1 MAEQFNFVVKTE
13 LFFGNSRENE
23 VGDILKNYNFHRVVI
38 FIGQGSVKKS
48 GLLDR
53 VINSLK
59 SSDIEY
65 MLLEGIR
72 PNPTVDFIYNHL
84 YEVKEYKPDCLL
96 AIGGGSVID
105 TAKLMAVAYYYEG
118 DCFDFNLHKA
128 KPKQGL
134 PLGVILT
141 ISASGSEMSTSCVI
155 QDDEKQYKG
164 GFNSEICRPLFAI
177 ENPELTYTVSKIQTA
192 YGIVDI
198 LMHTI
203 ERYFGQSGEIELADG
218 IAEGLMRE
226 VLKAGEVV
234 MEDPTNYN
242 ARKVLMV
249 ASSLSHSDHTSVVKK
264 FHMPLHQLEH
274 VISAVYPDVAHA
286 AGLALIWSKWAE
298 VYLDAELDKFDKFAR
313 NVFHS
318 LEKDKRNNALY
329 GIRSLQQYFEKIGMP
344 KTFKDL
350 GITDPNIDLLVSLFT
365 RGGTRS
371 IDHPSLPLDGNV
383 AHKIYEKCI

>member
-1 MAEQFNFVVKTE
+1 MAEQFNFVVKTK

-23 VGDILKNYNFHRVVI
+23 VGDILRNYNFHRVVI

-72 PNPTVDFIYNHL
+72 PNPAVDFIYNHL
-84 YEVKEYKPDCLL
+84 DVVREYKPDCLL

-164 GFNSEICRPLFAI
+164 GFNSEICIPLFAI

-203 ERYFGQSGEIELADG
+203 ERYFGQSGEIDLADG

-226 VLKAGEVV
+226 VIKAGEVV

>member
-1 MAEQFNFVVKTE
+1 MAEQFNFVVKTK

-23 VGDILKNYNFHRVVI
+23 VGDILRNYNFHRVVI

-72 PNPTVDFIYNHL
+72 PNPAVDFIYNHL
-84 YEVKEYKPDCLL
+84 DVVREYKPDCLL

-203 ERYFGQSGEIELADG
+203 ERYFGQSGEIDLADG

-226 VLKAGEVV
+226 VIKAGEVV